1 MQLYSTQNEVI
12 GTIDLLFVSLTI
24 QSIGRDLSVGEVGH
38 VLRLASQLRWS
49 QLHHTEFVEA
59 ITEAHDLVC
68 LLRVDR
74 DPIEMGNS
82 ETWQL
87 PAIKPRV
94 SRETVALP
102 NGLLRGHAN
111 TPEESAATST
121 SCRLMTSFQTWMY

>member
-24 QSIGRDLSVGEVGH
+24 QSIGRDLRVGEVGH

-49 QLHHTEFVEA
+49 QLHHTEVVEA

-74 DPIEMGNS
+74 DSMEIGNS
-82 ETWQL
+82 EAWQL
-87 PAIKPRV
+87 PAIMARAFRK
-94 SRETVALP
+94 TVALP
-102 NGLLRGHAN
+102 NGTLRGHAN
-111 TPEESAATST
+111 TPVESAAKST
-121 SCRLMTSFQTWMY
+121 CCWLMISVQTWIY